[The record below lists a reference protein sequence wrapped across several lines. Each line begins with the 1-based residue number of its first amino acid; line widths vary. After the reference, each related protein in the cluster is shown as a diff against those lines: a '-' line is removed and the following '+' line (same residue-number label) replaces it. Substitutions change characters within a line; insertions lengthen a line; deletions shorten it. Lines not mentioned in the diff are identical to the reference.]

1 MHRVK
6 LKSKAKSTN
15 LSQFRHSFNQSELI
29 SMKSLMFRQN
39 EAVMRLT
46 DDLEQSQ
53 KREGSLQVLGP
64 DDLVVAGDV
73 GGDGV
78 IMVVQMNTITT
89 SAMLFMVNMIMIVS

>member
-1 MHRVK
+1 
-6 LKSKAKSTN
+6 
-15 LSQFRHSFNQSELI
+15 
-29 SMKSLMFRQN
+29 MKYLMFRQN

-53 KREGSLQVLGP
+53 KREGSLQVLRP
-64 DDLVVAGDV
+64 DDLVVAGDDK

-78 IMVVQMNTITT
+78 IMMVQMNTITT

>member
-1 MHRVK
+1 
-6 LKSKAKSTN
+6 
-15 LSQFRHSFNQSELI
+15 
-29 SMKSLMFRQN
+29 MKYLMFRQN

-64 DDLVVAGDV
+64 DDLVVAGDD

-78 IMVVQMNTITT
+78 IMMVQMNTITT
-89 SAMLFMVNMIMIVS
+89 VAMLSMVNMIMIVS

>member
-1 MHRVK
+1 M
-6 LKSKAKSTN
+6 
-15 LSQFRHSFNQSELI
+15 I
-29 SMKSLMFRQN
+29 SMKYLMFRQN

-64 DDLVVAGDV
+64 DDLVVAGDDGGDGADEHNHD

-78 IMVVQMNTITT
+78 IMFIGKSVT
-89 SAMLFMVNMIMIVS
+89 

>member
-1 MHRVK
+1 
-6 LKSKAKSTN
+6 
-15 LSQFRHSFNQSELI
+15 
-29 SMKSLMFRQN
+29 MKYLMFRQN

-64 DDLVVAGDV
+64 DDLFVAGDD

-78 IMVVQMNTITT
+78 IMMVQMNTITT
-89 SAMLFMVNMIMIVS
+89 VAMLFMVNMIMIVS

>member
-1 MHRVK
+1 
-6 LKSKAKSTN
+6 
-15 LSQFRHSFNQSELI
+15 
-29 SMKSLMFRQN
+29 MKYLMFRQN

-64 DDLVVAGDV
+64 DDLIVAGDV

-78 IMVVQMNTITT
+78 IMMVQMNTITT

>member
-1 MHRVK
+1 
-6 LKSKAKSTN
+6 
-15 LSQFRHSFNQSELI
+15 
-29 SMKSLMFRQN
+29 MKYLMFRQN

-64 DDLVVAGDV
+64 VDLVVTGDD

-78 IMVVQMNTITT
+78 ILMVQMNTITT
-89 SAMLFMVNMIMIVS
+89 VAMLFMVNMIMIVS

>member
-1 MHRVK
+1 
-6 LKSKAKSTN
+6 
-15 LSQFRHSFNQSELI
+15 
-29 SMKSLMFRQN
+29 MKYLMFRQN

-64 DDLVVAGDV
+64 DDLLVAGDDS
-73 GGDGV
+73 GDGV
-78 IMVVQMNTITT
+78 IMMVQMNTITT

>member
-1 MHRVK
+1 
-6 LKSKAKSTN
+6 
-15 LSQFRHSFNQSELI
+15 
-29 SMKSLMFRQN
+29 MKYLMFRQN

-64 DDLVVAGDV
+64 DDLVVAGDDK

-78 IMVVQMNTITT
+78 IMMVQMNTITT

>member
-1 MHRVK
+1 
-6 LKSKAKSTN
+6 
-15 LSQFRHSFNQSELI
+15 
-29 SMKSLMFRQN
+29 MKYLMFRQN

-64 DDLVVAGDV
+64 DDLLVAGDV

-78 IMVVQMNTITT
+78 IMMVQMNTITT

>member
-1 MHRVK
+1 MK

-64 DDLVVAGDV
+64 DDLLVAGDD

-78 IMVVQMNTITT
+78 IMMVQMNTITMVV
-89 SAMLFMVNMIMIVS
+89 MLLMVNMIMIVC

>member
-1 MHRVK
+1 
-6 LKSKAKSTN
+6 
-15 LSQFRHSFNQSELI
+15 
-29 SMKSLMFRQN
+29 MKYLMFRQN

-64 DDLVVAGDV
+64 VDLVVAGDDV
-73 GGDGV
+73 V
-78 IMVVQMNTITT
+78 MMVKMNTITT

>member
-6 LKSKAKSTN
+6 LKSTAKSTN

-64 DDLVVAGDV
+64 DDLLVAGDDS
-73 GGDGV
+73 GDGV
-78 IMVVQMNTITT
+78 IMMVQMNTITT

>member
-1 MHRVK
+1 
-6 LKSKAKSTN
+6 
-15 LSQFRHSFNQSELI
+15 
-29 SMKSLMFRQN
+29 MKYLMFRQN

-64 DDLVVAGDV
+64 DDLLVAADDK

-78 IMVVQMNTITT
+78 IMMVQMNTITT

>member
-1 MHRVK
+1 
-6 LKSKAKSTN
+6 
-15 LSQFRHSFNQSELI
+15 
-29 SMKSLMFRQN
+29 MKSLMFRQN

-53 KREGSLQVLGP
+53 KREGSLQVHGP
-64 DDLVVAGDV
+64 DDLVVAGDD

-78 IMVVQMNTITT
+78 IMMVQMNTITT

>member
-1 MHRVK
+1 
-6 LKSKAKSTN
+6 
-15 LSQFRHSFNQSELI
+15 
-29 SMKSLMFRQN
+29 MKYLMFRQN

-53 KREGSLQVLGP
+53 KREGSLQVLRP
-64 DDLVVAGDV
+64 ADLVVAGDDK

-78 IMVVQMNTITT
+78 IMMVQMNTITT

>member
-1 MHRVK
+1 
-6 LKSKAKSTN
+6 
-15 LSQFRHSFNQSELI
+15 
-29 SMKSLMFRQN
+29 MKYLMFRQN

-64 DDLVVAGDV
+64 DDLIVAGDV

-78 IMVVQMNTITT
+78 IMMVQMNTITT
-89 SAMLFMVNMIMIVS
+89 SAMLFMVNMVMIVS

>member
-1 MHRVK
+1 
-6 LKSKAKSTN
+6 
-15 LSQFRHSFNQSELI
+15 
-29 SMKSLMFRQN
+29 MKYLMFRQN

-64 DDLVVAGDV
+64 DDLVVAGDD

-78 IMVVQMNTITT
+78 IMMVHMNTITT
-89 SAMLFMVNMIMIVS
+89 VAMLFMVNMIMIVS

>member
-1 MHRVK
+1 
-6 LKSKAKSTN
+6 
-15 LSQFRHSFNQSELI
+15 
-29 SMKSLMFRQN
+29 MKYLMFRQN

-73 GGDGV
+73 SGDGV
-78 IMVVQMNTITT
+78 IMMVQMNTITT

>member
-1 MHRVK
+1 
-6 LKSKAKSTN
+6 
-15 LSQFRHSFNQSELI
+15 
-29 SMKSLMFRQN
+29 MKYLMFRQN

-73 GGDGV
+73 SGDGV
-78 IMVVQMNTITT
+78 IMMVQMNTITT
-89 SAMLFMVNMIMIVS
+89 SAMSFMVNMIMIVS